1 MAAVTAEVTV
11 PDSGGRSL
19 GARLRVPPVMG
30 GVLGYCPCAG
40 LTSRPDVL
48 AGITLAAVGI
58 PVALGYAKIAGMPV
72 VTGLDTLLFPDGRH
86 RNPRPHLPPQAGAR
100 GPAQ

>member
-1 MAAVTAEVTV
+1 
-11 PDSGGRSL
+11 
-19 GARLRVPPVMG
+19 
-30 GVLGYCPCAG
+30 
-40 LTSRPDVL
+40 VL

-86 RNPRPHLPPQAGAR
+86 RNPRPHRPPQAGTR
-100 GPAQ
+100 GPAQRQAPATPSGAGETSYACSAIKLLSYQGHRDAISVLTG